1 MIHKVRGIVFH
12 AIRYAESSLIARV
25 YTDKLGLQSYLV
37 RGARKPRAKLRVSLF
52 QPLNILEMEVYHKEK
67 SSLQNIREARPARIF
82 ESIPFDVRKSSIAMF
97 LGDVMTKSIR
107 EEEANPDLF
116 RFLDQMITRLDQLE
130 SEVADFHLQFLVH
143 LSKHLGF
150 SPQGSY
156 SQQAPFFDMEEGGFC
171 GNQPGHSNFM
181 AYPESEHFSR
191 LAGQSPSEAIRL
203 KIDRED
209 RNSLLEHIIRYYQL
223 HNPGLQNIRSHQ
235 VLREIF
241 DQP

>member
-12 AIRYAESSLIARV
+12 AIRYGDSSLITRV

-52 QPLNILEMEVYHKEK
+52 QPLNILEMEVYHREK

-82 ESIPFDVRKSSIAMF
+82 ESIPFDIRKSSIAMF

-116 RFLDQMITRLDQLE
+116 LFLDHMITRLDQLG
-130 SEVADFHLQFLVH
+130 SGVADFHLYFLVH

-150 SPQGSY
+150 SPQGDY
-156 SQQAPFFDMEEGGFC
+156 SPEAPFFDMEEGEFC
-171 GNQPGHSNFM
+171 DKQPGHSNFM
-181 AYPESEHFSR
+181 AHPASEHLSR
-191 LAGQSPSEAIRL
+191 LVHQSPSEAVRL
-203 KIDRED
+203 KIARED
-209 RNSLLEHIIRYYQL
+209 RNRLLEYIIRYYQL
-223 HNPGLQNIRSHQ
+223 HYPGLQNIQSHL